1 MGLQAGQHFVSVLN
15 KFQKV
20 GLEQVFN
27 ERERAAQ
34 GNRSSGLNGIRG
46 LPGVN
51 GDGILPEIE
60 DIDTKFDFEDMG
72 FTAE

>member
-1 MGLQAGQHFVSVLN
+1 MGLQAGQHFVSALN

-27 ERERAAQ
+27 ERERPPQ
-34 GNRSSGLNGIRG
+34 GNRSSGLNGIRV
-46 LPGVN
+46 LTGVN

>member
-1 MGLQAGQHFVSVLN
+1 VGLQAGQHFVSALN

-27 ERERAAQ
+27 ERDRAAQ
-34 GNRSSGLNGIRG
+34 GNRSSGLNGIRR
-46 LPGVN
+46 LAGVN

-60 DIDTKFDFEDMG
+60 DIDTKFDFDDMG
-72 FTAE
+72 FNAE

>member
-1 MGLQAGQHFVSVLN
+1 
-15 KFQKV
+15 
-20 GLEQVFN
+20 LEHVFN
-27 ERERAAQ
+27 ERERATQ
-34 GNRSSGLNGIRG
+34 GNRVGGLNGLKRIDH
-46 LPGVN
+46 VN